1 MRHAFAPSA
10 LIVALTLG
18 LTGCSG
24 GNEAQQPQGP
34 TLHEVMKNV
43 IDANADKLWDVTN
56 DSLGDHAQLEAS
68 KMDDAKWSQLALLAD
83 SVAGGAK
90 QLQAMDPIVV
100 TKPGVKIADEGIPYG
115 DSAESV
121 QENVDKDPDMLR
133 EFAGVLAQDMAD
145 LATAAKNKDVDKA
158 GPIIDQLD
166 GVCED
171 CHLQFWYPSQKDLVE
186 KFRNEGA
193 TPQKK

>member
-1 MRHAFAPSA
+1 MRHAFAPTA
-10 LIVALTLG
+10 LIAALTLG
-18 LTGCSG
+18 VTGCSG
-24 GNEAQQPQGP
+24 GNEPQEPQGP

-43 IDANADKLWDVTN
+43 IDANADALWDVTN
-56 DSLGDHAQLEAS
+56 DALGDQAQLEAS
-68 KMDDAKWSQLALLAD
+68 KMSDAQWSQLALLAT
-83 SVAGGAK
+83 SVADGAK
-90 QLQAMDPIVV
+90 QLQNMDPIIV

-121 QENVDKDPDMLR
+121 QQNVDKDPEMLR

-145 LATAAKNKDVDKA
+145 LAAAAKAHDADKA

-171 CHLQFWYPSQKDLVE
+171 CHLEFWYPSQKDLVN
-186 KFRNEGA
+186 KFRREGA
-193 TPQKK
+193 APPKK

>member
-1 MRHAFAPSA
+1 MKNALAQSA
-10 LIVALTLG
+10 LLGALALG
-18 LTGCSG
+18 LAGCSG
-24 GNEAQQPQGP
+24 SKQPEQPQGP

-43 IDANADKLWDVTN
+43 IDANADKLWDATN
-56 DSLGDHAQLEAS
+56 DALGDHAQLEAS
-68 KMDDAKWSQLALLAD
+68 KMTDAQWSQVALLAA
-83 SVAGGAK
+83 SVQDGAK
-90 QLQAMDPIVV
+90 QLQDMDPIIV

-115 DSAESV
+115 DSAASV
-121 QENVDKDPDMLR
+121 QANVDKDPDQLR

-145 LATAAKNKDVDKA
+145 LATAAKNKDVTKA